1 MRTFGWHVSVRPRG
15 ECKHSTSSMC
25 TYGHTVTCR
34 PRMHPADYSC
44 ILWTTQ
50 TSCVHKRCTC
60 MPRMLTACAH
70 ICTCML
76 RMLADTPHLHA
87 AHACREMSCITFP
100 NPATDIM
107 HCFPESCDRYHALL
121 SQILSC
127 IAFLKPALACGACLQ
142 IDPALACRT
151 CLQWIREDMH
161 VYNHVQAHPS
171 EC

>member
-1 MRTFGWHVSVRPRG
+1 MWLTQRGGTFPSTRGVVDPKGGGDFRSTMGPPKAVGTGLIAKVPLLGATIVKMCVSCSGHARIFVCIYI
-15 ECKHSTSSMC
+15 CKHSTSSMC

-60 MPRMLTACAH
+60 MPRMLTACTH

-107 HCFPESCDRYHALL
+107 HYLPYSCDR
-121 SQILSC
+121 
-127 IAFLKPALACGACLQ
+127 
-142 IDPALACRT
+142 
-151 CLQWIREDMH
+151 
-161 VYNHVQAHPS
+161 
-171 EC
+171 